1 MRVKQ
6 KKRST
11 KKNKTRKGKR
21 KQRGGAQPIPI
32 CIYSHSSFFDVLQ
45 IQVDYLA
52 KLFGGTD
59 QPIYLFIDKPY
70 DKETNLKFT
79 TIQYDD
85 TIPYTKRL
93 LYCIEQINQPYIIV
107 SHEGDILLKYDA
119 SIIQKLVEVMSTN
132 EVDSVDLLSH
142 RVECKDTIQV
152 SDTLSIVRIGGNR
165 YAYSVQPRLWK
176 RESAKNLYSFLPG
189 KDYKTSE
196 DEYVQSYVSDNQKTY
211 GICCTNPI
219 KSFGLQVHSP
229 NLGIHVSPIYAF
241 LHLTGAN
248 RFVRNIKE
256 SDNVDPFIAEAQR
269 DIHNKYIKGLPRE
282 VMN

>member
-6 KKRST
+6 KKRTT
-11 KKNKTRKGKR
+11 KQNKTRRHKR
-21 KQRGGAQPIPI
+21 KQRGGTQPIPI

-52 KLFGGTD
+52 KLFDGTD

-93 LYCIEQINQPYIIV
+93 LYCVEQMNDPYIIV
-107 SHEGDILLKYDA
+107 SHEGDIILKYDA
-119 SIIQKLVEVMSTN
+119 ATIQNVVDTMIAN
-132 EVDSVDLLSH
+132 GIDSVDLASD

-152 SDTLSIVRIGGNR
+152 SDTLSIVRIEKDP
-165 YAYSVQPRLWK
+165 YTYSVQPRLWK
-176 RESAKNLYSFLPG
+176 TESAKKIFSFVPG
-189 KDYKTSE
+189 KNYKISE
-196 DEYVQSYVSDNQKTY
+196 NDNVQRYIRRNQKSC

-219 KSFGLQVHSP
+219 RSFGMEFP
-229 NLGIHVSPIYAF
+229 IEMTFNVSPAYAF
-241 LHLTGAN
+241 LHLTRSGN
-248 RFVRNIKE
+248 FVRKINE
-256 SDNVDPFIAEAQR
+256 SDMVDPFIVETQR
-269 DIHNKYIKGLPRE
+269 DIHDTYLQGSHRAILE
-282 VMN
+282 